1 MKFGGREDRVREMM
15 EKQKEIRWGR
25 REKREEVRESEE
37 RRNKERVRQGRGG
50 NEEEKKG
57 RRRRKIHKY
66 LGIKARKV
74 SMRVRVDLIPHCHQ
88 HPSTREIITGPFGH
102 KITDLHKHIASA
114 LTGFLCHYLI
124 KYIAI
129 HTQVYVTPEWSHNIC
144 SRNIRERARKGV
156 GSMNI
161 KWVTEGN
168 YAIGADLKRRE
179 LCFKICLVLSQ
190 RATVTQPTAVTTVYR
205 DCHMMCC
212 GIM

>member
-1 MKFGGREDRVREMM
+1 MKKEETRSEARKGG
-15 EKQKEIRWGR
+15 
-25 REKREEVRESEE
+25 
-37 RRNKERVRQGRGG
+37 GG
-50 NEEEKKG
+50 GEKKE

-66 LGIKARKV
+66 LGIKTRKV

-88 HPSTREIITGPFGH
+88 HPSTREIITGPFRH

-144 SRNIRERARKGV
+144 SGNIRERARKGV

-168 YAIGADLKRRE
+168 YAIGANLRRRE
-179 LCFKICLVLSQ
+179 LCLKFRLVLSQ
-190 RATVTQPTAVTTVYR
+190 TATVTQRTAVTAVYHVTVT
-205 DCHMMCC
+205 
-212 GIM
+212 

>member
-1 MKFGGREDRVREMM
+1 M
-15 EKQKEIRWGR
+15 
-25 REKREEVRESEE
+25 
-37 RRNKERVRQGRGG
+37 
-50 NEEEKKG
+50 
-57 RRRRKIHKY
+57 
-66 LGIKARKV
+66 
-74 SMRVRVDLIPHCHQ
+74 DLIPHCHQ

-102 KITDLHKHIASA
+102 KITDLHKHITSA

-168 YAIGADLKRRE
+168 YAIGADLRRRE
-179 LCFKICLVLSQ
+179 LCFKILSCSL
-190 RATVTQPTAVTTVYR
+190 TESYCNTTHCGDHSISC

-212 GIM
+212 GDHVTLTDVLRGSCDSQMCCGDHVTIT